1 MSGQFSNAFDL
12 SGFLAVTFSAKLL
25 YEDQWNTYNRIQ
37 AYNSNVSTIRA
48 AGDKTIQYYNYANY
62 DESTA
67 FTNGQFLHVKRY
79 PNSNWSAVSKD

>member
-12 SGFLAVTFSAKLL
+12 SGFLTVTFSAKLL
-25 YEDQWNTYNRIQ
+25 YQNQWDTYNRIQ
-37 AYNSNVSTIRA
+37 AYNLNVSTVRA
-48 AGDKTIQYYNYANY
+48 AGDKSVQYYNYTNY